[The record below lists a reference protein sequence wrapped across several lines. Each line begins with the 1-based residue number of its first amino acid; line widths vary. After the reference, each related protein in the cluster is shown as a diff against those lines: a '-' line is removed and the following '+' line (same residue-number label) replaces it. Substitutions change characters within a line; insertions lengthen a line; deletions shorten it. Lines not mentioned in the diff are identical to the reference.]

1 MPILSKPITITE
13 LKEMSAKMFGNL
25 VKVVVD
31 IELKKIAIDA
41 ELHADLETELLNSG
55 SKQHNLWGIN
65 LHPDHYE
72 NENFIEF
79 DSMINIRPN
88 QNNPSRSVLDATARN
103 LITSI
108 IKLQIKVD

>member
-1 MPILSKPITITE
+1 MIILTKPITITE
-13 LKEMSAKMFGNL
+13 LKEMSSKMFGNL
-25 VKVVVD
+25 VKAVVD
-31 IELKKIAIDA
+31 VDTKKVALDA

-65 LHPDHYE
+65 LHPDHFS

-88 QNNPSRSVLDATARN
+88 QNNPSRSVLDPQVQQ
-103 LITSI
+103 LIISI
-108 IKLQIKVD
+108 IKPQVKLD